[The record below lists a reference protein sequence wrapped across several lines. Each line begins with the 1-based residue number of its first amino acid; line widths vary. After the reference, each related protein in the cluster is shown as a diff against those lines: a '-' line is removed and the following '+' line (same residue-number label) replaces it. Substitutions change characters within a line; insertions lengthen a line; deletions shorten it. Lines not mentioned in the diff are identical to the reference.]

1 MTNFLIR
8 IIDAIPTPTPEQGD
22 RAVNLTL
29 AFVAG
34 FILAMLVYG
43 G

>member
-22 RAVNLTL
+22 RAVMYTCT
-29 AFVAG
+29 FIAG
-34 FILAMLVYG
+34 FILGMLVYG

>member
-8 IIDAIPTPTPEQGD
+8 LIDAIPTPTPEQGD
-22 RAVNLTL
+22 RAVTMTCIVG
-29 AFVAG
+29 FG
-34 FILAMLVYG
+34 FILGMLVTG

>member
-8 IIDAIPTPTPEQGD
+8 VIDAIPTPTPEQGD
-22 RAVNLTL
+22 RAVNLML

-34 FILAMLVYG
+34 FILAMLAFG

>member
-8 IIDAIPTPTPEQGD
+8 VIDAIPTPTPEQGD

-34 FILAMLVYG
+34 FIVAMLAFG

>member
-29 AFVAG
+29 AFIAG

>member
-1 MTNFLIR
+1 MLRR

-22 RAVNLTL
+22 YAVNLML

-34 FILAMLVYG
+34 FITAVLAYG
-43 G
+43 V

>member
-1 MTNFLIR
+1 MTKFFERL
-8 IIDAIPTPTPEQGD
+8 IDAIPTPSPETGD
-22 RAVNLTL
+22 KAVNLTL

>member
-1 MTNFLIR
+1 MTNFLTR

-22 RAVNLTL
+22 RAVNLAL

-34 FILAMLVYG
+34 FITAVLAYG
-43 G
+43 V

>member
-1 MTNFLIR
+1 MKNLI
-8 IIDAIPTPTPEQGD
+8 DMIPTPTPEQGD
-22 RAVNLTL
+22 KMVNLML

-34 FILAMLVYG
+34 FIFALLVFG